1 MPKENNK
8 MQVDIDTLKKQ
19 NVNDLLSI
27 KELYKRIE
35 ELGEKT
41 SQFKYID
48 NTLVKKL
55 KKEYEKLK
63 KIILDENVQAKL
75 TNDVETINTKQV
87 KLTNDIKTIKSQQLK
102 LNNDNETIN
111 VKLDNKANKN
121 QVIIKGQG
129 TLNDFNEETRAVL
142 QGLDIGQIN
151 AVLGLGNVTP
161 YNLSNE
167 ILDVLKTCSNTP
179 QNLNKNLSDIFDIGD
194 GTYNF
199 SISNTSIT
207 LKCISKSKTYVP
219 LLFKKINGTDVKKI
233 KTTVTNSDNYW
244 IILGGEINNFTVMLV
259 NNSTGMKGIYNI
271 TNMTTG
277 TNVLPNAF
285 SGSINSI
292 ELEITDSEL
301 KLLVN
306 GTTEKTIPL
315 SSFPSESGILT
326 RPRVG
331 VCFQTTNVSQTYDI
345 YQTLSGEGLIPYNGN
360 IPSELLSLKNDRDNN
375 KNEIENL
382 KNDIDNNKNE
392 IENLKNNESQT
403 ITKQILKDLYNP
415 FIFTKIKLI
424 GDSITAGVGGTGYSP
439 TGKTIHGGYKQV
451 LPSGVC
457 WGNMLKSTIEE
468 QYNKYHYVQ
477 LTNENITRENISY
490 EQITFDN
497 NTILGEKWRCENSGS
512 GIISFRFYG
521 DNFYI
526 VHPKINS
533 GGILDVYIDDTK
545 VGTLDTYGASTSW
558 NNETQFTCDSVGY
571 HDVKIKES
579 GLKNSNSKG
588 RTIFLESIKI
598 PKTAKVENFGIS
610 GIGTSEVLSI
620 KTSLIEDDDNIVII
634 QLGTNDRFKTTCPE
648 KSKYLLKELIKYCE
662 ELGKK
667 VIQFCS
673 LPASVSDEESRNWTI
688 KDLDR
693 IINDIA
699 LERKQDYLSQY
710 KLFKKYCEEH
720 EIIIDEILAD
730 GLHPNDRGYK
740 LMYINACIFLG
751 ISI

>member
-41 SQFKYID
+41 SQIKYID
-48 NTLVKKL
+48 NSLAYKL
-55 KKEYEKLK
+55 KKDYEKLK

-75 TNDVETINTKQV
+75 NNDIETIN
-87 KLTNDIKTIKSQQLK
+87 LK
-102 LNNDNETIN
+102 LDTK
-111 VKLDNKANKN
+111 VNKN

-151 AVLGLGNVTP
+151 AVLGQGNVIP

-167 ILDVLKTCSNTP
+167 ILDVLKTCSTSSS
-179 QNLNKNLSDIFDIGD
+179 QNSINNLSDIFEVGD

-199 SISNTSIT
+199 SISGSSIT

-233 KTTVTNSDNYW
+233 KTTVTTSDNYW
-244 IILGGEINNFTVMLV
+244 VVLGGEINNFTVMLV
-259 NNSTGMKGIYNI
+259 SNSTGMKAIYNI
-271 TNMTTG
+271 TNMTNG

-285 SGSINSI
+285 NGSINSI
-292 ELEITDSEL
+292 EVEITDSEL

-306 GTTEKTIPL
+306 GTTEKNIPL
-315 SSFPSESGILT
+315 SSFPSGSGFLT
-326 RPRVG
+326 KPRVG
-331 VCFQTTNVSQTYDI
+331 ICFQSTNVSQTYDI
-345 YQTLSGEGLIPYNGN
+345 YQTLSGASLIAYKGN
-360 IPSELLSLKNDRDNN
+360 IPSELLSLKNEIGNLK
-375 KNEIENL
+375 KNEP
-382 KNDIDNNKNE
+382 
-392 IENLKNNESQT
+392 QT
-403 ITKQILKDLYNP
+403 STQTNTKQILKDLYNP

-439 TGKTIHGGYKQV
+439 TGKTLHGGYKQV

-468 QYNKYHYVQ
+468 QFNKYHYVQ
-477 LTNENITRENISY
+477 LTNENITRKNISH
-490 EQITFDN
+490 EQISFDN
-497 NTILGEKWRCENSGS
+497 NTILGEKWRCENTGS

-533 GGILDVYIDDTK
+533 GGILDIYIDDTK
-545 VGTLDTYGASTSW
+545 IGTLDTYGDSTSW
-558 NNETQFTCDSVGY
+558 NNETQFSCDSVGY
-571 HDVKIKES
+571 HVVKIKES
-579 GLKNSNSKG
+579 GSKNPISKG
-588 RTIFLESIKI
+588 RTIFLEAIKI

-610 GIGTSEVLSI
+610 GIGTAEVLSI
-620 KTSLIEDDDNIVII
+620 KTKLIEDDDNIVII
-634 QLGTNDRFKTTCPE
+634 QLGTNDRFKTSTPE

-662 ELGKK
+662 GLGKK

-673 LPASVSDEESRNWTI
+673 LPASVSDEETRNWTI

-693 IINDIA
+693 IISDIA
-699 LERKQDYLSQY
+699 IERNQDYLSQY
-710 KLFKKYCEEH
+710 KLLKKYCEEQG
-720 EIIIDEILAD
+720 IIIDKILSD
-730 GLHPNDRGYK
+730 GLHPNDKGYK
-740 LMYINACIFLG
+740 LMYINVCIFLG

>member
-1 MPKENNK
+1 MSNIYNAIQNLYNMDKTTWQEVLAELYNLVANIENKFDLFENKFGSLLGKE
-8 MQVDIDTLKKQ
+8 VTRELKKMYDDGSLPSLI
-19 NVNDLLSI
+19 NDKLL
-27 KELYKRIE
+27 K
-35 ELGEKT
+35 
-41 SQFKYID
+41 D
-48 NTLVKKL
+48 
-55 KKEYEKLK
+55 
-63 KIILDENVQAKL
+63 
-75 TNDVETINTKQV
+75 INTKV
-87 KLTNDIKTIKSQQLK
+87 DVFKTNVSKQ
-102 LNNDNETIN
+102 
-111 VKLDNKANKN
+111 LDNKANKN

-129 TLNDFNEETRAVL
+129 SLNDFNEETRAVL
-142 QGLDIGQIN
+142 QGLDAGQIN
-151 AVLGLGNVTP
+151 AVLGPGNVIP

-167 ILDVLKTCSNTP
+167 ILDVLKTCSNSTS
-179 QNLNKNLSDIFDIGD
+179 QNLSNIFDVGN
-194 GTYNF
+194 GSYNY

-207 LKCISKSKTYVP
+207 LKCISKSKTYAP

-233 KTTVTNSDNYW
+233 KTTVTTSDNYW
-244 IILGGEINNFTVMLV
+244 IVLGGEINNFTVMLV

-277 TNVLPNAF
+277 TNILPNAF

-292 ELEITDSEL
+292 EAEITDSEL

-306 GTTEKTIPL
+306 GTSEKTISL
-315 SSFPSESGILT
+315 SSFPSGSGILT
-326 RPRVG
+326 RPVVG
-331 VCFQTTNVSQTYDI
+331 ICFQTTNVTQTYDI
-345 YQTLSGEGLIPYNGN
+345 YQTLSDEGLIAYNGN
-360 IPSELLSLKNDRDNN
+360 IPSELLSLKNDTDNN

-382 KNDIDNNKNE
+382 KNDTDNNKNE
-392 IENLKNNESQT
+392 IENLKKNKGQINIQ
-403 ITKQILKDLYNP
+403 QILKDLYNP

-424 GDSITAGVGGTGYSP
+424 GDSITAGVGGSGYSP
-439 TGKTIHGGYKQV
+439 TGKTLYGGYKQV
-451 LPSGVC
+451 LPTGVC
-457 WGNMLKSTIEE
+457 WGNMLKTTIEE

-477 LTNENITRENISY
+477 ITNENITRENISY
-490 EQITFDN
+490 EQISFDN
-497 NTILGEKWRCENSGS
+497 NTILGEKWRCENSGT

-545 VGTLDTYGASTSW
+545 VGTLDTYAATTSW

-610 GIGTSEVLSI
+610 GIGTAEVLSM
-620 KTSLIEDDDNIVII
+620 KSSLIEDDDNIVII

-662 ELGKK
+662 GLGKK

-673 LPASVSDEESRNWTI
+673 LPASVSDEETRNWTI

-710 KLFKKYCEEH
+710 KIFKKYCEEQG
-720 EIIIDEILAD
+720 ILIDEILAD

-740 LMYINACIFLG
+740 LMYINVCIFLG

>member
-1 MPKENNK
+1 MTKLNTTRLN
-8 MQVDIDTLKKQ
+8 
-19 NVNDLLSI
+19 
-27 KELYKRIE
+27 ELP
-35 ELGEKT
+35 
-41 SQFKYID
+41 
-48 NTLVKKL
+48 
-55 KKEYEKLK
+55 
-63 KIILDENVQAKL
+63 
-75 TNDVETINTKQV
+75 
-87 KLTNDIKTIKSQQLK
+87 IKTILDDDDYVVISGRGTKKIKAKDITKDIEKKAADLEEKTTELGSQ
-102 LNNDNETIN
+102 
-111 VKLDNKANKN
+111 LDNKANKN

-142 QGLDIGQIN
+142 QGLDAGQIN
-151 AVLGLGNVTP
+151 AVLGPGNVIP

-167 ILDVLKTCSNTP
+167 ILDVLKTCSNSTS
-179 QNLNKNLSDIFDIGD
+179 QNLSNIFDVGD
-194 GTYNF
+194 GTYNY
-199 SISNTSIT
+199 SISDTSIT
-207 LKCISKSKTYVP
+207 LKCISKSKTYAP
-219 LLFKKINGTDVKKI
+219 LLFKKINGSDVKKI
-233 KTTVTNSDNYW
+233 KTTVTTSDNYW
-244 IILGGEINNFTVMLV
+244 IVLGGEINNFTVMLV
-259 NNSTGMKGIYNI
+259 NNSTGMKAIYNI

-277 TNVLPNAF
+277 TNVLANAF
-285 SGSINSI
+285 NGSINSI
-292 ELEITDSEL
+292 EVEITDSEL

-306 GTTEKTIPL
+306 GTTEKTISL
-315 SSFPSESGILT
+315 SSFPSGSGILT

-331 VCFQTTNVSQTYDI
+331 ICFQTTNVTQTYDI
-345 YQTLSGEGLIPYNGN
+345 YQTLSDEGLIAYNGN
-360 IPSELLSLKNDRDNN
+360 IPSELLSLKNDTDNN

-403 ITKQILKDLYNP
+403 NTQTITQQILKDLYNP

-439 TGKTIHGGYKQV
+439 TGKTLYGGYKQV
-451 LPSGVC
+451 LSTGVC
-457 WGNMLKSTIEE
+457 WGNMLKTTIEE

-477 LTNENITRENISY
+477 LTNENITRESISY
-490 EQITFDN
+490 EQISFDN
-497 NTILGEKWRCENSGS
+497 NTILGEKWRCENTGT

-545 VGTLDTYGASTSW
+545 VGTLDTYGATTSW

-588 RTIFLESIKI
+588 RTIFLEAIKI

-610 GIGTSEVLSI
+610 GIGTAEALSM
-620 KTSLIEDDDNIVII
+620 KSSLIEDDDNIVII

-648 KSKYLLKELIKYCE
+648 KSKYLLKEFIKYCE
-662 ELGKK
+662 GLGKK

-673 LPASVSDEESRNWTI
+673 LPASNSDEETRNWTI
-688 KDLDR
+688 KDLDK
-693 IINDIA
+693 IINEIS

-720 EIIIDEILAD
+720 EILIDEILAD